1 MSDES
6 KDKIVSDMLRD
17 FKQSSEAEADNRT
30 RALFVLDFVRPG
42 AKQFGATEIAAR
54 GNRPSYSFNQLPKFG
69 RQVIND
75 QWQNVAQIKYIP
87 KNDAS
92 VDTSELL
99 EDKVREV
106 QSQGCAQTAYKLA
119 ISSQINIGWGYF
131 AFATDYENDDT
142 NDQEIY
148 IRQIP
153 NTFQV
158 YDDPSTRE
166 QDRSDRRYLIE
177 VEDIPRTEFNRNNDK
192 EYTDGD
198 LQSIG
203 SDYPDWASMGKDLV
217 RIGHYWRME
226 YDKTTVWF
234 HKETGEKVTDKPKDK
249 KNYNE
254 REIKTPRVMYYK
266 CTATEKLEEREW
278 LGSHIPYCF
287 VEGNKTIVN
296 GKTYLT
302 GIYEDMISTQV
313 LYNYATNTAIE
324 LAESAPISPFIGDS
338 RAFKGYE
345 KFYDTVNTKNYAYLP
360 YNAIDENGQ
369 PINPP
374 ARMQNGADLSSA
386 VSLIQMAEQNF
397 YGTSGI
403 YPASLGQQS
412 NEKSGKAILA
422 RQKEGDVSTSNYA
435 DTFGRALLYGG
446 IIFEDLSKKIYDGS
460 REIQVMSEDKK
471 TRTVKINQKYADP
484 KTGKPV
490 NYDMTKGDREVA
502 ITTGPSYSTKR
513 EESREAQIQL
523 FQAAPQAMLPALP
536 MIIRS
541 MDWPNADKTADAVE
555 RGLPPELRDPERQ
568 AEQMKGVPPAVQAQ
582 MQQAQQI
589 IEQLGAALQ
598 EAQAAAQSKQQED
611 QIKMGELQVKAQ
623 SAQTTAEKNQLDAEI
638 KAAEL
643 QFEREKLAAET
654 AIEEQ
659 RIELEKIKYMA
670 ELQKQPNAEPMQQSG
685 EVLPANLGPNAF
697 QGHAADIMAKHE
709 ASIIQAEQDAIN
721 REREAQQEQIE
732 NELKAAELQLQQQGI
747 SVQQQN
753 MAMILETLELMR
765 GSFENLSAD
774 IRAPKVIDVKRN
786 PSTMLIETAT
796 VQ

>member
-1 MSDES
+1 MADES
-6 KDKIVSDMLRD
+6 EDKIVSDMLRD
-17 FKQSSEAEADNRT
+17 FKQSADAEADNRT

-42 AKQFGATEIAAR
+42 AKQFGAKEIAAR

-75 QWQNVAQIKYIP
+75 QWMNVPQIKYIP
-87 KNDAS
+87 KTDAD
-92 VDTSELL
+92 VDKAEVL
-99 EDKVREV
+99 EDKIREV
-106 QSQGCAQTAYKLA
+106 QAQGCAQTAYKLA
-119 ISSQINIGWGYF
+119 IASQINIGWGYF
-131 AFATDYENDDT
+131 AFATDYDNDES
-142 NDQEIY
+142 NDQNIY

-203 SDYPDWASMGKDLV
+203 SDYPEWASMGKDLV

-226 YDKTTVWF
+226 YDKEAVWF
-234 HKETGEKVTDKPKDK
+234 HKETGKKVTDKPKDVD
-249 KNYNE
+249 NYNP
-254 REIKTPRVMYYK
+254 REIKKPRVMYYK
-266 CTATEKLEEREW
+266 CTATEKLEQREW
-278 LGSHIPYCF
+278 QGSHIPYCF
-287 VEGNKTIVN
+287 VEGNKTVVN

-302 GIYEDMISTQV
+302 GLYEDMISTQV

-324 LAESAPISPFIGDS
+324 LAESAPISPFIGDA

-345 KFYDTVNTKNYAYLP
+345 KFYDTVNTKNYSYLP

-369 PINPP
+369 PIQVPQ
-374 ARMQNGADLSSA
+374 RMQNAADLGSA

-412 NEKSGKAILA
+412 NEKSGKAIIA

-435 DTFGRALLYGG
+435 DTFGRALLFGG

-471 TRTVKINQKYADP
+471 TRSVKINQRYTDE
-484 KTGKPV
+484 KTGKPM
-490 NYDMTKGDREVA
+490 NYDMTKGDMEVVV
-502 ITTGPSYSTKR
+502 TTGPSYSTKR

-568 AEQMKGVPPAVQAQ
+568 QEQMKGVPPAIQAQ

-589 IEQLGAALQ
+589 IQQLGGALQ
-598 EAQAAAQSKQQED
+598 EAQAAAQSKEQEN
-611 QIKMGELQVKAQ
+611 QLKMGELQVKAQ
-623 SAQTTAEKNQLDAEI
+623 AAQTAAEKNQMDAEI

-643 QFEREKLAAET
+643 QFEREKLASET
-654 AIEEQ
+654 AIEQQ
-659 RIELEKIKYMA
+659 RLELERVRMMTEA
-670 ELQKQPNAEPMQQSG
+670 QKQPDAKPIEREEAMPS
-685 EVLPANLGPNAF
+685 NLGPNAL
-697 QGHAADIMAKHE
+697 QGYAIDK
-709 ASIIQAEQDAIN
+709 QAEA
-721 REREAQQEQIE
+721 EREAMESEAELQQMQVQ
-732 NELKAAELQLQQQGI
+732 NELKVQELGIQAQGVQI
-747 SVQQQN
+747 QQQN
-753 MAMILETLELMR
+753 MEMILETLQLMR

-774 IRAPKVIDVKRN
+774 IRAPKVIDIRRN
-786 PSTMLIETAT
+786 PQTMLIEQAKLT
-796 VQ
+796 

>member
-17 FKQSSEAEADNRT
+17 FKQSSDAEADNRT

-42 AKQFGATEIAAR
+42 AKQFGSKEIDAR

-75 QWQNVAQIKYIP
+75 QWMNVPQIKYIP

-92 VDTSELL
+92 VDNAELL

-106 QSQGCAQTAYKLA
+106 QAQGCAQTAYKLA
-119 ISSQINIGWGYF
+119 IQSQINIGWGYF
-131 AFATDYENDDT
+131 AFATGYDNDES
-142 NDQEIY
+142 NDQNIY

-158 YDDPSTRE
+158 YDDPATRE

-177 VEDIPRTEFNRNNDK
+177 VEDIPRTEFNRNNGK
-192 EYTDGD
+192 EYTENE
-198 LQSIG
+198 LASIG
-203 SDYPDWASMGKDLV
+203 SEYPEWASMGKDLV
-217 RIGHYWRME
+217 RIGHYWRIE
-226 YDKTTVWF
+226 YDKETVWF
-234 HKETGEKVTDKPKDK
+234 HKETGEKVKKKPKDK
-249 KNYNE
+249 DNYSE
-254 REIKTPRVMYYK
+254 REIKKPRVMYYK
-266 CTATEKLEEREW
+266 CTATEKLEERKWE
-278 LGSHIPYCF
+278 GAHIPYCF
-287 VEGNKTIVN
+287 VEGNKTVVN

-302 GIYEDMISTQV
+302 GLYEDMISTQV

-345 KFYDTVNTKNYAYLP
+345 KFYDNVNTKNYSYLP
-360 YNAIDENGQ
+360 YNAVDENGQ

-386 VSLIQMAEQNF
+386 VALIQMAEQNF

-412 NEKSGKAILA
+412 NEKSGKAIIA

-446 IIFEDLSKKIYDGS
+446 IIFKDLSKKIYDGS

-471 TRTVKINQKYADP
+471 TRTVKINQKYQDP

-490 NYDMTKGDREVA
+490 NYDMTQGDYEVA
-502 ITTGPSYSTKR
+502 VTTGPSYSTKR

-555 RGLPPELRDPERQ
+555 RGLPPELRDPENQ
-568 AEQMKGVPPAVQAQ
+568 AEQMKGVPPIFQAQ

-598 EAQAAAQSKQQED
+598 EAQAAANDKQQEA
-611 QIKMGELQVKAQ
+611 QLKMGELQVKAQ
-623 SAQTTAEKNQLDAEI
+623 QAQSQVEKNQIDAEI

-643 QFEREKLAAET
+643 QLEREKLATESQL
-654 AIEEQ
+654 EQQ
-659 RIELEKIKYMA
+659 RIELEKMKYMV
-670 ELQKQPNAEPMQQSG
+670 EMQRGPQEPQAEPIEREDVM
-685 EVLPANLGPNAF
+685 PANLGPNAL
-697 QGHAADIMAKHE
+697 QGYAIDK
-709 ASIIQAEQDAIN
+709 QAEA
-721 REREAQQEQIE
+721 EREAMQSQAEMQQDQIE
-732 NELKAAELQLQQQGI
+732 NELKAQEIQ
-747 SVQQQN
+747 VQQQN
-753 MAMILETLELMR
+753 MAMLLEMLGAMK

-774 IRAPKVIDVKRN
+774 IRAPKVVLRDPK
-786 PSTMLIETAT
+786 TGL
-796 VQ
+796 VQSLVTGG